1 MTHASP
7 QLPHSALI
15 NPRDAAV
22 YLGCSR
28 QWLAVLRMKGTGP
41 AYHKHGS
48 WVRYRVADLDAWVE
62 KHRVHTAGLASAQGA
77 AGDA

>member
-1 MTHASP
+1 MTHASS
-7 QLPHSALI
+7 QLPPSALI

-62 KHRVHTAGLASAQGA
+62 RHRVQPGA